1 MERSGCQ
8 CSIRLT
14 SFAVKSQKKIKTT
27 CSYCG
32 VGCGIVAGVNAQDKV
47 TVEGDPDHPVNAGML
62 CSKGMNLHYVA
73 NDISDRIMYPEM
85 RWSRSHPRE
94 RVTWDEGL
102 DRAAAVFKSLIR
114 KYGPNSVG
122 FYISGQCLTE
132 EYYIANKLTKGFLGT
147 NNIDT
152 NSRLCMSS
160 AVVAYKK
167 TFGEDVVPI
176 SYEDIELADVFLIA
190 GANPAWNHP
199 ILFRR
204 LEKHKEKNPNVKVI
218 VVDPRKTDSA
228 NFADIHLQIIP
239 GADIILYNAI
249 GRRLIETG
257 MIDADFVKNHTENF
271 QNYRKQVMETSLKE
285 SAKLCGVSVE
295 EIKEVAD
302 LIGKS
307 QGFISMWAM
316 GLNQSSIGTDKN
328 FSLLNLS
335 LVTGKVGKPGNGPF
349 SLTGQ
354 PNAMGGREVGGMANL
369 LAVHKDLQNPQDR
382 QDVAD
387 FWGVDQISPTPG
399 YTATEMFDALASGE
413 MKAVWIICTNPMVSL
428 PNLKSVEKAFANAKF
443 VVVQDISH
451 RSDTVAYADL
461 VLPAAGWLEK
471 EGTMTNSERRISYLA
486 KGINP
491 PGEARPDIEILCDFA
506 KRMGFR
512 GFNFTNAEEIYEEYC
527 AMTKGTNIDIS
538 FLNYDR
544 LKTEG
549 SIQWP
554 VPEYR
559 HPGTARLFSDKK
571 FFTPSQKAIFN
582 IPAQIENTSEKI
594 SREFPFILTTGR
606 IRDQWHTMTKTGKVA
621 RLRTHYSHPV
631 LEISSLDGYIYK
643 IKDGDVVEVKSKN
656 GVVRVR
662 AKLSKS
668 IRNGVVF
675 LPMHWGKQLENDLN
689 RANNLTNT
697 RVDPQSK
704 EPDFKYTT
712 VSVTKYQKPKE
723 KILVIGAGAASFRFI
738 QNYREHNESD
748 SIHVF
753 SKEPHPFYNRV
764 LLPEYVT
771 EELTWEQLQK
781 IKEAG
786 LGKLKI
792 NLHTNLSIEKIDPER
807 QTVWDSQGNSHT
819 YDKLILATGSRA
831 FIPKD
836 AQLDLP
842 GRFTMRSREDADKFK
857 SYLDSTKLPAEDQ
870 HVVIVG
876 GGLLGL
882 ELAAALQHTN
892 VKVTIVQ
899 RASRLMERQLDLVS
913 SKLLSLDVQERGIHI
928 YFDNE
933 VSTVFDDESS
943 KTLNI
948 TLKSGKTIQA
958 NAIVFAIGTQ
968 PNIKIAR
975 ENGIICGRGIKV
987 NKHLQTNFPN
997 IFAIGEIAEFENQLF
1012 GITSAAEEQAAILSN
1027 FILGDISSTYSGS
1040 VLMNILKFKDLEL
1053 CSIGDIIVPENEDGY
1068 EEIVFT
1074 DLSRRYYKKCIVK
1087 DDLLIGAVLMGDKSE
1102 FAEFK
1107 SLIENKI
1114 ELSEKRKSLL
1124 MGSSETRPILGKL
1137 VCSCSRVGE
1146 GNIIEAIA
1154 GGCSDFSTL
1163 CTQTGAGLGCGSCKT
1178 EVREIL
1184 NHSKVKT

>member
-1 MERSGCQ
+1 MNP
-8 CSIRLT
+8 IN
-14 SFAVKSQKKIKTT
+14 KIKST

-32 VGCGIVAGVNAQDKV
+32 VGCGIVAGVNAQNKV
-47 TVEGDPDHPVNAGML
+47 QVEGDPDHPVNAGML
-62 CSKGMNLHYVA
+62 CSKGMNLHYVV
-73 NDISDRIMYPEM
+73 NDTSDRILYPEM

-94 RVTWDEGL
+94 RVTWNDAL
-102 DRAAAVFKSLIR
+102 DRAAGVFKSLIQ

-167 TFGEDVVPI
+167 TFGEDIVPV
-176 SYEDIELADVFLIA
+176 SYEDIELGDVFLIA
-190 GANPAWNHP
+190 GANPAWCHP

-204 LEKHKEKNPNVKVI
+204 LEKHKEKNPNVKII

-239 GADIILYNAI
+239 GTDIILYNAI
-249 GRRLIETG
+249 GRRLIESG
-257 MIDADFVKNHTENF
+257 LADTDFIKNHTENYLD
-271 QNYRKQVMETSLKE
+271 YRKQVMATSLKDA
-285 SAKLCGVSVE
+285 AKLCGITVD
-295 EIKEVAD
+295 EIRHVAD
-302 LIGKS
+302 LIGTS
-307 QGFISMWAM
+307 NGFISMWAM

-335 LVTGKVGKPGNGPF
+335 LVTGRIGKPGNGPF

-369 LAVHKDLQNPQDR
+369 LAVHKDLQNPQHR
-382 QDVAD
+382 QEVAD
-387 FWGVDQISPTPG
+387 FWGVDQISPRPG
-399 YTATEMFDALASGE
+399 LTATEMFDALASGE
-413 MKAVWIICTNPMVSL
+413 MKAIWIICTNPMVSL
-428 PNLKSVEKAFANAKF
+428 PNLKKIEKALENAKF

-451 RSDTVAYADL
+451 KSDTVAYADL

-491 PGEARPDIEILCDFA
+491 PGEARPDTEILCDFA

-512 GFNFTNAEEIYEEYC
+512 GFNFSNAEEIYEEYC

-538 FLNYDR
+538 YLNYDR
-544 LKTEG
+544 LKNEG
-549 SIQWP
+549 SFQWP

-559 HPGTARLFSDKK
+559 HTGTPRLFMDKK
-571 FFTPSQKAIFN
+571 FFTPTQKAIFN
-582 IPAQIENTSEKI
+582 IPAQIENTSEKPNA
-594 SREFPFILTTGR
+594 EYPFILTTGR

-631 LEISSLDGYIYK
+631 LEINQLDGYIFK
-643 IKDGDVVEVKSKN
+643 IKEGDVVEVKSKN

-662 AKLSKS
+662 TKLSNS
-668 IRNGVVF
+668 IRGGVVF
-675 LPMHWGKQLENDLN
+675 LPMHWGKQLQNDLN

-697 RVDPQSK
+697 LVDPQSK

-712 VSVTKYQKPKE
+712 VSVTKYKKPIE
-723 KILVIGAGAASFRFI
+723 KIVVIGAGAAAFRFI

-753 SKEPHPFYNRV
+753 SKELHPFYNRV
-764 LLPEYVT
+764 LLPEYIT

-781 IKEAG
+781 IKEHE
-786 LGKLKI
+786 LKKLKI
-792 NLHTNLSIEKIDPER
+792 SLHTGLSIEKIDPEN
-807 QTVWDSQGNSHT
+807 QIVTDSLGQEHP
-819 YDKLILATGSRA
+819 YDKLVLATGSRA
-831 FIPKD
+831 FVPKD

-842 GRFTMRSREDADKFK
+842 GRFTMRSKVDADRFK
-857 SYLDSTKLPAEDQ
+857 SYLESTNLPQEEQ

-882 ELAAALQHTN
+882 ELAAALQHTQ

-933 VSTVFDDESS
+933 VSTVFDDQSS

-948 TLKSGKTIQA
+948 TLKSGKIIQA
-958 NAIVFAIGTQ
+958 NAIVYAIGTQ

-975 ENGIICGRGIKV
+975 ENGIICSRGIKV
-987 NKHLQTNFPN
+987 NQHLQTNFPN

-1012 GITSAAEEQAAILSN
+1012 GITSAAEEQAAILAN
-1027 FILGDISSTYSGS
+1027 FIAGDISSSYHGS

-1053 CSIGDIIVPENEDGY
+1053 CSIGEILIPENDDSY
-1068 EEIVFT
+1068 EEIIFT

-1146 GNIIEAIA
+1146 GNIKEAIV
-1154 GGCSDFSTL
+1154 GGCTSFTAL

-1184 NHSKVKT
+1184 NQAKALA

>member
-1 MERSGCQ
+1 MNPN
-8 CSIRLT
+8 
-14 SFAVKSQKKIKTT
+14 KKIKST

-32 VGCGIVAGVNAQDKV
+32 VGCGIVAGVNSQNKV
-47 TVEGDPDHPVNAGML
+47 QVEGDPDHPVNAGML
-62 CSKGMNLHYVA
+62 CSKGMNLHYVV
-73 NDISDRIMYPEM
+73 NDTSDRILYPEM

-94 RVTWDEGL
+94 RVTWNDAL
-102 DRAAAVFKSLIR
+102 DRAAGVFKSLIQ

-167 TFGEDVVPI
+167 TFGEDIVPV
-176 SYEDIELADVFLIA
+176 SYEDIELGDVFLIA
-190 GANPAWNHP
+190 GANPAWCHP

-204 LEKHKEKNPNVKVI
+204 LEKHKEKNPNVKII

-239 GADIILYNAI
+239 GTDIILHNAI
-249 GRRLIETG
+249 GRRLIESG
-257 MIDADFVKNHTENF
+257 LADADFIKNHTENYLD
-271 QNYRKQVMETSLKE
+271 YRKQVMATSLKDA
-285 SAKLCGVSVE
+285 AKLCGITVD
-295 EIKEVAD
+295 EIRHVAD
-302 LIGKS
+302 LIGTS
-307 QGFISMWAM
+307 NGFISMWAM
-316 GLNQSSIGTDKN
+316 GLNQSAIGTDKN

-335 LVTGKVGKPGNGPF
+335 LVTGRIGKPGNGPF

-369 LAVHKDLQNPQDR
+369 LAVHKDLQNPQHR
-382 QDVAD
+382 QEVAD
-387 FWGVDQISPTPG
+387 FWGVDQISPKPG
-399 YTATEMFDALASGE
+399 LTATEMFDALESGE
-413 MKAVWIICTNPMVSL
+413 MKAVWIICTNPLVSL
-428 PNLKSVEKAFANAKF
+428 PNLKKIEKALENAKF

-451 RSDTVAYADL
+451 KSDTVAYADL

-491 PGEARPDIEILCDFA
+491 PGEARPDAEILCDFA

-512 GFNFTNAEEIYEEYC
+512 GFNFSNAEEIYEEYC

-538 FLNYDR
+538 YLNYDR
-544 LKTEG
+544 LKNEG
-549 SIQWP
+549 SFQWP

-559 HPGTARLFSDKK
+559 HTGTSRLFMDQK
-571 FFTPSQKAIFN
+571 FFTPTQKAIFN
-582 IPAQIENTSEKI
+582 IPAQIENTSEKPNA
-594 SREFPFILTTGR
+594 EYPFILTTGR

-631 LEISSLDGYIYK
+631 LEINQLDGYIYK
-643 IKDGDVVEVKSKN
+643 IKEGDVVEVKSKN

-662 AKLSKS
+662 TKLSNS
-668 IRNGVVF
+668 IRGGVVF
-675 LPMHWGKQLENDLN
+675 LPMHWGKQLQNDLN

-697 RVDPQSK
+697 LVDPQSK

-712 VSVTKYQKPKE
+712 VSVTKYKKPIE
-723 KILVIGAGAASFRFI
+723 KIVVIGAGAAAFRFI

-753 SKEPHPFYNRV
+753 SKELHPFYNRV

-781 IKEAG
+781 IKEHE
-786 LGKLKI
+786 LKKLKI
-792 NLHTNLSIEKIDPER
+792 SLHTGLSIEKIDPKN
-807 QTVWDSQGNSHT
+807 QIVTDSLGQKHP
-819 YDKLILATGSRA
+819 YDKLVLATGSRA
-831 FIPKD
+831 FVPKD

-842 GRFTMRSREDADKFK
+842 GRFTMRSKVDADRFK
-857 SYLDSTKLPAEDQ
+857 SYLESTNLPQEEQ

-882 ELAAALQHTN
+882 ELAAALQHTH

-933 VSTVFDDESS
+933 VSTVFDDQSS

-948 TLKSGKTIQA
+948 TLKSGKIIQA
-958 NAIVFAIGTQ
+958 NAIVYAIGTQ

-975 ENGIICGRGIKV
+975 ENGIVCSRGIKV
-987 NKHLQTNFPN
+987 NQHLQTNFPN

-1012 GITSAAEEQAAILSN
+1012 GITSAAEEQAAILAN
-1027 FILGDISSTYSGS
+1027 FIAGDISSSYHGS

-1053 CSIGDIIVPENEDGY
+1053 CSIGEILIPENDDSY
-1068 EEIVFT
+1068 EEIIFT

-1146 GNIIEAIA
+1146 GNIKEAIA
-1154 GGCSDFSTL
+1154 GGCSNFEAL

-1184 NHSKVKT
+1184 NQTKTPA